1 MVSVRNLFMMGS
13 AIAAISAPMEVSAQA
28 QTYQLDIPAQSLD
41 SALRA
46 FAQST
51 RQQIVFDMDAVRG
64 RTSPALR
71 GNYTINDAIGILLA
85 NSGLEASPGN
95 SGVYIVKQKASRPV
109 ARIAAAQTSTQASTQ
124 QADAGQ
130 VRQAPPARTVE
141 PTTEI
146 VVTARRR
153 DELLTGVP
161 ASITAYSSDFL
172 EKQNIQTFADYA
184 TKIPNVTFQY
194 GQGSDFAAT
203 GFSGGRVTT
212 IRGVAGAN
220 TTAYYLNDTPIPS
233 TVSPQTL
240 GLDRIEVLKGPQGTL
255 FGASSMGGN
264 LRFITR
270 KPSLTK
276 NSFMAEGQIG
286 TTKSGGTDYGIEALG
301 GAVLV
306 PDVMAVDVSL
316 GYTRESGFLERR
328 FPDPAAPDQF
338 ITKDDQGRNDVLSG
352 SVALRTRL
360 SDSFEV
366 TLNALGQKAKL
377 NGYPAAYV
385 PLPGYAPVSYTLTRD
400 RDIQEYS
407 KDRWGLAS
415 IVLDYEGDGFSV
427 VSSTSYFARRV
438 EEQEDVTE
446 GTNEFLVDFFEVD
459 LNSAPFTGLNII
471 KDKRFTHETRLSF
484 DEGVLIPNLS
494 GIVGVFHQEDDQTFT
509 QPAVFIPELADAGF
523 EPAYLSDFSFPQ
535 HVDNTAVFG
544 ELYYEILP
552 KLTLTLGLRQYWIK
566 QKADEFLSLGFFN
579 SPEGDITPAESNK
592 QSGLVPKFV
601 ASYEIGDGGN
611 IYASV
616 SKGFRVGGTQPAQTD
631 DFCVPELNALG
642 LSKDAIGNFQPDTL
656 WSYELGAKA
665 RLAGGRLSVS
675 SAVFQI
681 DWSDVQQTI
690 FLPDCSISFITNAG
704 KARIRG
710 GELEVSGRPI
720 ASVPLTVQLG
730 LGYTNGKLVEP
741 GFLPQSPNS
750 RLAQVPRFTGTISGY
765 YRTPVSDSADL
776 FAAADYSYTSA
787 VKVAD
792 NVGGFLTRQ
801 PFNLLNANIGLG
813 FDRAEVLIYG
823 KNLLDKRLNFGDL
836 YANGFERQELTAG
849 GDVQRLPRGAVSR
862 PREIGLQVRLN
873 F

>member
-1 MVSVRNLFMMGS
+1 MVGTRNLFMMGT
-13 AIAAISAPMEVSAQA
+13 AIAAIASPLAASAQA
-28 QTYQLDIPAQSLD
+28 QTYQLDIPSQSLD

-46 FAQST
+46 FAQTT
-51 RQQIVFDMDAVRG
+51 RQQIVFDMDVVRG

-71 GNYTINDAIGILLA
+71 GRYTATDAIANLLA

-95 SGVYIVKQKASRPV
+95 SGVYVVRRKVTGSS
-109 ARIAAAQTSTQASTQ
+109 ARNLVVQPSAAEVN
-124 QADAGQ
+124 AGQ
-130 VRQAPPARTVE
+130 TRQTPPVSNAE
-141 PTTEI
+141 PRSEI
-146 VVTARRR
+146 VVTARRK
-153 DELLTGVP
+153 DEMLTSVP

-172 EKQNIQTFADYA
+172 EKQNIRTFADYA

-194 GQGSDFAAT
+194 GQGSDFSAT
-203 GFSGGRVTT
+203 GFSGGRITT

-220 TTAYYLNDTPIPS
+220 TTAYYLNDTPIPAS
-233 TVSPQTL
+233 VSPQTL

-270 KPSLTK
+270 KPSLTR
-276 NSFMAEGQIG
+276 NSFATEMRVGK
-286 TTKSGGTDYGIEALG
+286 TKSAGADYGIEALG
-301 GAVLV
+301 GVVLV
-306 PDVMAVDVSL
+306 PDELALDISL
-316 GYTRESGFLERR
+316 GYTHESGFITRR
-328 FPDPAAPDQF
+328 FRDPYPDGDF
-338 ITKDDQGRNDVLSG
+338 VSKDDQGRNDMLTG
-352 SVALRTRL
+352 SVTLRAKL
-360 SDSFEV
+360 SDQLEL
-366 TLNALGQKAKL
+366 TLNGLGQTSKL
-377 NGYPAAYV
+377 TGYPAAYV
-385 PLPGYAPVSYTLTRD
+385 PLPAYKPLSYTLDRD
-400 RDIQEYS
+400 RDVQEYS
-407 KDRWGLAS
+407 KDRWGLGS
-415 IVLDYEGDGFSV
+415 IVLNYAGTGFSV

-446 GTNEFLVDFFEVD
+446 GTNAFMRDFFD
-459 LNSAPFTGLNII
+459 LDLDNAPFSGLNII
-471 KDKRFTHETRLSF
+471 KDRRFTHETRLSF
-484 DEGVLIPNLS
+484 DEGALIPHLS
-494 GIVGVFHQEDDQTFT
+494 GIVGVFHQEDTQIFN
-509 QPAVFIPELADAGF
+509 QPAVVIPALADAGF
-523 EPAYLSDFSFPQ
+523 DQPYLSDFRFPQ
-535 HVDNTAVFG
+535 HVNNTAIFG
-544 ELYYEILP
+544 ELYYELVP

-566 QKADEFLSLGFFN
+566 QKADEFLSTGFFN
-579 SPEGDITPAESNK
+579 SPEGDITPAESNS

-631 DFCVPELNALG
+631 DFCVPELAALG
-642 LSKDAIGNFQPDTL
+642 LTKDDIGNYKPDTL

-665 RLAGGRLSVS
+665 RVADGRLSVS
-675 SAVFQI
+675 SAIFQI

-720 ASVPLTVQLG
+720 SSVPLTVQLG
-730 LGYTNGKLVEP
+730 LGYTDGKLVDP
-741 GFLPQSPNS
+741 GFLPQAPNS
-750 RLAQVPRFTGTISGY
+750 RLAQVPRFTGSIAGY
-765 YRTPVSDSADL
+765 YRTPVSDNIDL

-801 PFNLLNANIGLG
+801 PFNIVNANIGLG
-813 FDRAEVLIYG
+813 FQNSELLIYG

-836 YANGFERQELTAG
+836 YANGFERQEMTAG
-849 GDVQRLPRGAVSR
+849 GSVQRLPRGAVSR
-862 PREIGLQVRLN
+862 PREIGLQYRLT